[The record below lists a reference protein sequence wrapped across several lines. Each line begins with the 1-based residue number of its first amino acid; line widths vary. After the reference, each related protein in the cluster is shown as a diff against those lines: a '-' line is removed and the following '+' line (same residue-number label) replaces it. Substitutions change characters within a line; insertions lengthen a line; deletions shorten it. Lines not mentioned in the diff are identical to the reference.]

1 MTPLPTIDNLI
12 ILNLILIGMFALF
25 LGGYML
31 PEYHSFGGKK
41 RKPFYGSKFSV
52 TVGMENSDFSILTHV
67 SVVLSWKTPMCS
79 KQ

>member
-31 PEYHSFGGKK
+31 PEYHSFGEKK
-41 RKPFYGSKFSV
+41 
-52 TVGMENSDFSILTHV
+52 ENLFMDLNFQL
-67 SVVLSWKTPMCS
+67 LLAWKTLISAFLLM
-79 KQ
+79 

>member
-1 MTPLPTIDNLI
+1 
-12 ILNLILIGMFALF
+12 
-25 LGGYML
+25 ML